1 MPLPEPADPDGY
13 ILKNFKYYEFINFND
28 TLAVAAEAPNRGG
41 LVSQNARALFY
52 EQQVNFA
59 EGPAKDKGVH
69 VENGAWLWLP
79 RFVQQAGPYPG
90 DIDQEVV
97 SDALNQPADI
107 SVAKLISVPHGNSI
121 LALGSFDTVSD
132 KGGAKDP
139 WIDGRPVIPDAPF
152 PYPLPAIAVSQPPSL
167 ISDLNVDHRYA
178 TETSDKDNYQN
189 PHPNLTQNPN
199 WPLQQAVGI
208 INRKI
213 YALACHN

>member
-1 MPLPEPADPDGY
+1 MPSAIDISFLAEFQQQLVGNWMNVAFGHDENGREVGGVDNPLSYNIMPLPETADPDGY
-13 ILKNFKYYEFINFND
+13 ILKNFKYYELINFND

-90 DIDQEVV
+90 DIDHEAV
-97 SDALNQPADI
+97 SDALSQPGDI

-121 LALGSFDTVSD
+121 LALGRLRYSFRSRRRHGEEESNDN
-132 KGGAKDP
+132 
-139 WIDGRPVIPDAPF
+139 WRPCN
-152 PYPLPAIAVSQPPSL
+152 S
-167 ISDLNVDHRYA
+167 
-178 TETSDKDNYQN
+178 
-189 PHPNLTQNPN
+189 
-199 WPLQQAVGI
+199 
-208 INRKI
+208 
-213 YALACHN
+213 